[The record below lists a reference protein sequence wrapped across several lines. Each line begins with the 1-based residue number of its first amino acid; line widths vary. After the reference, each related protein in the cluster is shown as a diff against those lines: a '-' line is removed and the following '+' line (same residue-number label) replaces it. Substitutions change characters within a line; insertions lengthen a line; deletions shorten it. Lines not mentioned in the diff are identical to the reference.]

1 MKAPIS
7 PGQAMTVGE
16 VLLGVDVVA
25 ARQVPAFAGNQVF
38 ELHLRD
44 RVAYLKL
51 ARNVGAHRDIR
62 REVAVL
68 GFARA
73 RGVPVPAVEAC
84 DHAGE
89 VAGVPCAILTAVGG
103 DPLTG
108 TEPVFGQ
115 VGAHL
120 RRLHETPAT
129 GFGPVSA
136 EVGLVGEDASW
147 RQALE
152 RPAVALLPAVGAGL
166 VDAGLLTR
174 ARNAI
179 DRFAP
184 ALDGP
189 SGARLIHGD
198 FCPRHVYADGAR
210 ITGIIDWGDAM
221 AGDPAY
227 DFGRLLYSGL
237 RAGGIGHG
245 RSLVAAAL
253 SSYGDP
259 PWLTGPRDPRIL
271 FYAAMFVLSSMEGEF
286 SAGAPWPP
294 FWPANAATLTTILD
308 ALDAEAGGRPARG

>member
-1 MKAPIS
+1 MKVLIS
-7 PGQAMTVGE
+7 PGQAVAVGE

-25 ARQVPAFAGNQVF
+25 ARQLPAFAGNQVF
-38 ELHLRD
+38 ELRLRD

-51 ARNVGAHRDIR
+51 ARNAGAHRNIR

-68 GFARA
+68 EFVRA
-73 RGVPVPAVEAC
+73 RRVPVPAVEAY
-84 DHAGE
+84 DQSGD
-89 VAGVPCAILTAVGG
+89 VAGVPCAVLADVGG

-108 TEPVFGQ
+108 TEPVFRQ

-120 RRLHETPAT
+120 RSLHETLAI
-129 GFGPVSA
+129 GFGAISA
-136 EVGLVGEDASW
+136 GDDLVGDDASW
-147 RQALE
+147 RETLE
-152 RPAVALLPAVGAGL
+152 RPAVALLPAVDAGL

-174 ARNAI
+174 ARDAI

-184 ALDGP
+184 VLEGLDC
-189 SGARLIHGD
+189 ARLIHGD
-198 FCPRHVYADGAR
+198 FCPRHVYADDSR

-227 DFGRLLYSGL
+227 DFGRLLHSAI
-237 RAGGIGHG
+237 RVGGIDHG

-259 PWLTGPRDPRIL
+259 PWLTDPRDTRIL

-286 SAGAPWPP
+286 SSGAPWPP
-294 FWPANAATLTTILD
+294 FWQANAAALTTILD
-308 ALDAEAGGRPARG
+308 ALDAGAGARPARG

>member
-1 MKAPIS
+1 MKVPIS
-7 PGQAMTVGE
+7 PGQAVTVGQM
-16 VLLGVDVVA
+16 LLGVDVVA

-38 ELHLRD
+38 ELRLRD
-44 RVAYLKL
+44 RLAYLKL
-51 ARNVGAHRDIR
+51 ARNVGAYRDIR

-68 GFARA
+68 EYVRA
-73 RGVPVPAVEAC
+73 RGVPGPAVEAC
-84 DHAGE
+84 DHSGD
-89 VAGVPCAILTAVGG
+89 VAGVPCAILADVGG
-103 DPLTG
+103 DPLAG

-120 RRLHETPAT
+120 RCLHESLAT
-129 GFGPVSA
+129 GFGAVSA
-136 EVGLVGEDASW
+136 EDALVGEDASW

-152 RPAVALLPAVGAGL
+152 RPAMALLPAAGAGL

-179 DRFAP
+179 DRFAS
-184 ALDGP
+184 ALDGLG
-189 SGARLIHGD
+189 GARLIHGD
-198 FCPRHVYADGAR
+198 LCPRHVYAYGSR

-227 DFGRLLYSGL
+227 DFGRLLHSGI
-237 RAGGIGHG
+237 RAEGIGHG

-259 PWLTGPRDPRIL
+259 PWLDGPRDRRIL
-271 FYAAMFVLSSMEGEF
+271 FYAAMFVLSSMEAEF
-286 SAGAPWPP
+286 SAGAPWRP
-294 FWPANAATLTTILD
+294 FWSANAATLTTILD